1 MSKTKPIRKAAR
13 EGLRAEARIPKAFE
27 PYQDALW
34 MQAITQAGKL
44 GDQPELRT
52 LSGVVIAGGVIAG
65 NGRLVRAGFRMLFA
79 HELATAAKDVI
90 KRRLERT
97 RPRSADSQSQR
108 KVKVGDS
115 TAKEETSF
123 PSGHSAGA
131 TAVARAFSR
140 EYPKHQGPALAA
152 AGVVA
157 AAQVPRCAHYPT
169 DVAAGI
175 ALGALA
181 EKVTDLLIRGVDRR
195 ARQN

>member
-1 MSKTKPIRKAAR
+1 MKAVAQVR
-13 EGLRAEARIPKAFE
+13 E
-27 PYQDALW
+27 
-34 MQAITQAGKL
+34 AGR
-44 GDQPELRT
+44 PAELRT
-52 LSGVVIAGGVIAG
+52 ISGAVIAGGVLSG
-65 NGRLVRAGFRMLFA
+65 NGRLVRAGIRMLFA
-79 HELATAAKDVI
+79 HELATAAKDLI

-97 RPRSADSQSQR
+97 RPRSADSPSER

-131 TAVARAFSR
+131 TAVARAFAR
-140 EYPKHQGPALAA
+140 EYPEYQGAALAA

-169 DVAAGI
+169 DVTAGI

-195 ARQN
+195 AGTHSEDWTTVDIIGGE